1 MDEVKCRHCHWALF
15 DEYGLRFCSL
25 SETIVDVD
33 KKRMC
38 GAFVE
43 EKREVI
49 KDG

>member
-1 MDEVKCRHCHWALF
+1 MDEVKCSRCHWALF

-43 EKREVI
+43 EKEVQSN
-49 KDG
+49 G